1 MDLSSVTAIGVAAFA
16 CFKFVGYLLS
26 FHLIKRFHPQIQA
39 SAIVMSVAR
48 TVLGMIV
55 GGALYFAWDAARH
68 RFAGFYNFSYE
79 PVPYYLVLVFL
90 RIFVWGAMILLFA
103 RMVNLSTGRM
113 ALYAFSGVLLSSI
126 LDIPAAL
133 FTFLV
138 PGGVLFLLMRIRKVI
153 QEHEDSG
160 F

>member
-1 MDLSSVTAIGVAAFA
+1 
-16 CFKFVGYLLS
+16 
-26 FHLIKRFHPQIQA
+26 
-39 SAIVMSVAR
+39 
-48 TVLGMIV
+48 
-55 GGALYFAWDAARH
+55 
-68 RFAGFYNFSYE
+68 
-79 PVPYYLVLVFL
+79 VPYYLVLVFL

-138 PGGVLFLLMRIRKVI
+138 PGGVLFC
-153 QEHEDSG
+153 
-160 F
+160 